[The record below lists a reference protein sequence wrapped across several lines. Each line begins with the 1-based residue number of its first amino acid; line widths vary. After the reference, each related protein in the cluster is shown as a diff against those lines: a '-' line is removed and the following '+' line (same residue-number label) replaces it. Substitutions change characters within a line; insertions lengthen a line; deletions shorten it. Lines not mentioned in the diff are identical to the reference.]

1 MLQKEIYN
9 NIFNKKANLT
19 LESQDNNILDN
30 IILMIKSKLKI
41 EKINKLEDYPNFG
54 YMIYLKN
61 NIIQI
66 FYNRDNKIKLKLL
79 YRYIDKHNNMPVLYD
94 TIYKSDNEFKKSL
107 NDIYKIISNND
118 KEENEIE
125 KLKNKIEKLKNEINE
140 KSEIL
145 EKLKNEINEKENYFK
160 DTVLYYTSFY

>member
-9 NIFNKKANLT
+9 NIFNKKANVT

-30 IILMIKSKLKI
+30 IILMIQQSKLKI

-140 KSEIL
+140 K
-145 EKLKNEINEKENYFK
+145 ENYFK